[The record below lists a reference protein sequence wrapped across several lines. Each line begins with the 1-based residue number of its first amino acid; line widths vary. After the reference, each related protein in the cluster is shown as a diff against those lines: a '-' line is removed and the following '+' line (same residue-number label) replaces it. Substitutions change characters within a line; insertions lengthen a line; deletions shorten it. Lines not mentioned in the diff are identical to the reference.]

1 MASLSKQP
9 TAAAAAA
16 TAASLHTDTSL
27 RQTAPSS
34 SFTLR
39 KNAITSSSESM
50 LEMDAHFKMTA
61 EHLKRAQNGN

>member
-16 TAASLHTDTSL
+16 TAASLHADTSL
-27 RQTAPSS
+27 RQTAPS